1 MTITIGL
8 WVIPALLTLLAVVDA
23 ITKAKNTDIEEQIV
37 LVTAIYIF
45 ICSWFIWTTYFTI
58 LYFLR

>member
-1 MTITIGL
+1 MTPEQQ
-8 WVIPALLTLLAVVDA
+8 VLTLETCKLM
-23 ITKAKNTDIEEQIV
+23 KAKNTDIEEQIV